1 MLAVLCLVYYGVI
14 RLATGRW
21 NSTFA
26 RVWPVEGILLLAFS
40 YLEWRGRLPH
50 VMMLAILAICVLIIL
65 TCIPILYTMFVKE
78 NDACDYLIILGAHV
92 NGRVP
97 SDSLERR
104 IRKAEQY
111 LKSHPMTKVIVSG
124 GQGKG
129 EDITEA
135 EAMEIYLW
143 EHGIEKERILKETA
157 STTTRENLRFSKA
170 LFTPEIVKVGIVTN
184 NFHLHRSCALANRL
198 GYPHVYPIS
207 AGCKG
212 SLFLNYMMREVP
224 AMWKFWLDKEKDSDI
239 I

>member
-1 MLAVLCLVYYGVI
+1 
-14 RLATGRW
+14 
-21 NSTFA
+21 
-26 RVWPVEGILLLAFS
+26 
-40 YLEWRGRLPH
+40 
-50 VMMLAILAICVLIIL
+50 MMLAILAICVLIIL

-129 EDITEA
+129 E
-135 EAMEIYLW
+135 
-143 EHGIEKERILKETA
+143 ERILKETA

>member
-1 MLAVLCLVYYGVI
+1 
-14 RLATGRW
+14 
-21 NSTFA
+21 
-26 RVWPVEGILLLAFS
+26 
-40 YLEWRGRLPH
+40 
-50 VMMLAILAICVLIIL
+50 MMLAILAICVLIIL

-143 EHGIEKERILKETA
+143 EHGIEKERILKGNGIDNDE
-157 STTTRENLRFSKA
+157 REFKIFQSIIYTGDR
-170 LFTPEIVKVGIVTN
+170 
-184 NFHLHRSCALANRL
+184 
-198 GYPHVYPIS
+198 
-207 AGCKG
+207 KG
-212 SLFLNYMMREVP
+212 WNC
-224 AMWKFWLDKEKDSDI
+224 DK
-239 I
+239 

>member
-1 MLAVLCLVYYGVI
+1 MENNIANARSFVPGLLWSDSTGNRAMEFNICKSLASSRNPVTGFFLSGME
-14 RLATGRW
+14 RTSATCNDAG
-21 NSTFA
+21 NI
-26 RVWPVEGILLLAFS
+26 GNL
-40 YLEWRGRLPH
+40 
-50 VMMLAILAICVLIIL
+50 VLIIL

-170 LFTPEIVKVGIVTN
+170 LFTPEIVTVGIVTN

-224 AMWKFWLDKEKDSDI
+224 AM
-239 I
+239 

>member
-1 MLAVLCLVYYGVI
+1 MKYCFGVDI
-14 RLATGRW
+14 GGTTVKLGLFSEAG
-21 NSTFA
+21 A
-26 RVWPVEGILLLAFS
+26 IVEKWEIVTRTEDEGS
-40 YLEWRGRLPH
+40 
-50 VMMLAILAICVLIIL
+50 AIL
-65 TCIPILYTMFVKE
+65 P
-78 NDACDYLIILGAHV
+78 
-92 NGRVP
+92 
-97 SDSLERR
+97 
-104 IRKAEQY
+104 
-111 LKSHPMTKVIVSG
+111 
-124 GQGKG
+124 
-129 EDITEA
+129 DIA
-135 EAMEIYLW
+135 EAINGKLEQ
-143 EHGIEKERILKETA
+143 HGIEKERILKETA

>member
-1 MLAVLCLVYYGVI
+1 MGLSFLSLLYLQVSYIEEMMKTRKEQFDSAVRNSLSQVSKDVEYAETQRWLV
-14 RLATGRW
+14 
-21 NSTFA
+21 
-26 RVWPVEGILLLAFS
+26 
-40 YLEWRGRLPH
+40 
-50 VMMLAILAICVLIIL
+50 
-65 TCIPILYTMFVKE
+65 
-78 NDACDYLIILGAHV
+78 
-92 NGRVP
+92 
-97 SDSLERR
+97 
-104 IRKAEQY
+104 
-111 LKSHPMTKVIVSG
+111 
-124 GQGKG
+124 

-135 EAMEIYLW
+135 EVMEIYLW

>member
-1 MLAVLCLVYYGVI
+1 MPVRFQERSIRNVVENNIANARSFVPGLLWSDSTGNRAMEFNICKSLASSRNPV
-14 RLATGRW
+14 TGFFL
-21 NSTFA
+21 S
-26 RVWPVEGILLLAFS
+26 GM
-40 YLEWRGRLPH
+40 RGRLPH

-129 EDITEA
+129 EDINRSRSDGD
-135 EAMEIYLW
+135 L
-143 EHGIEKERILKETA
+143 
-157 STTTRENLRFSKA
+157 S
-170 LFTPEIVKVGIVTN
+170 VGAW
-184 NFHLHRSCALANRL
+184 H
-198 GYPHVYPIS
+198 
-207 AGCKG
+207 
-212 SLFLNYMMREVP
+212 
-224 AMWKFWLDKEKDSDI
+224 
-239 I
+239 